1 MDVSPGHVVLSKA
14 GRDKGNKFMVLS
26 VDKAGSY
33 VYVADGNLR
42 RVENPKKKKL
52 RHLDLTGE
60 ILEKLALKIEEGKKL
75 QNSEI
80 YKGLKMLDLNEK
92 LLREE

>member
-1 MDVSPGHVVLSKA
+1 LDVSPGHVVLSKA
-14 GRDKGNKFMVLS
+14 GRDKGKKFMVLS
-26 VDKAGSY
+26 VDKADSY

-60 ILEKLALKIEEGKKL
+60 VLEKLTLKLKDGKAL

-80 YKGLKMLDLNEK
+80 YKGIKMLDLDEK
-92 LLREE
+92 S

>member
-14 GRDKGNKFMVLS
+14 GRDKGKKFMVLS
-26 VDKAGSY
+26 VDKTDSY
-33 VYVADGNLR
+33 VYMADGNLR

-60 ILEKLALKIEEGKKL
+60 VLEKLAVKMEEGKAL

-80 YKGLKMLDLNEK
+80 YKGIKMLDLDEK
-92 LLREE
+92 L

>member
-14 GRDKGNKFMVLS
+14 GRDKGKKFMVLT
-26 VDKAGSY
+26 VDSEGSY

-42 RVENPKKKKL
+42 KVENPKKKKL

-60 ILEKLALKIEEGKKL
+60 KLEKLAIKLRDGKAL

-80 YKGLKMLDLNEK
+80 YKGIKLLDLDEK

>member
-1 MDVSPGHVVLSKA
+1 MYVSPGHVVLSKA
-14 GRDKGNKFMVLS
+14 GRDKGRKFMVLS
-26 VDKAGSY
+26 VDKTGSY

-60 ILEKLALKIEEGKKL
+60 ILEKLALKLKEGKAL

-80 YKGLKMLDLNEK
+80 NKGIKMLDLDEK

>member
-14 GRDKGNKFMVLS
+14 GRDKGKKFMILS
-26 VDKAGSY
+26 VDKSGSY

-60 ILEKLALKIEEGKKL
+60 LLEKLAEKLKKGKQL

-80 YKGLKMLDLNEK
+80 YKGIKMLDLDEK
-92 LLREE
+92 LKED